1 MSKIKVGDQVMV
13 RTGKWRTKTGIVEK
27 ILPSVG
33 KAIVS
38 GVNIIKKHQKKSSL
52 RPQGGIIERPA
63 PIHLS
68 KLMLVDAKTKKPTR
82 VGYEVKGEKKVRVAK
97 KSGEVIGAAKT
108 ETK

>member
-1 MSKIKVGDQVMV
+1 MSKLKIGDLVMV
-13 RTGKWRTKTGIVEK
+13 RNGKWRTKTGTIEK
-27 ILPSVG
+27 MMPSVG
-33 KAIVS
+33 KAIVT

-52 RPQGGIIERPA
+52 SPQGGIIERPA

-82 VGYEVKGEKKVRVAK
+82 VGYEIKGDKKIRIAK
-97 KSGEVIGAAKT
+97 KSGEPVVATKT